1 MSNLIVASRG
11 RAIARRDSAMI
22 YAILATGTAAAMTVD
37 PMFWLA
43 TPLFGIVTLLASKRA
58 VPRVEPSGALEVEET
73 KGFWREDARL
83 KIKMF
88 VGIGVRFE
96 HKDVEL
102 LLHSDLETSQ
112 LPIRVELAIHDAMA
126 QLQSGEARRL
136 LGDVVRQARPLFGM
150 TSSNFDAAKDEEVR
164 TEAAD
169 LVLACCDTALELG
182 RIDTMLESG
191 TRAKGGD
198 LRTRDAALFDR
209 CSAARTL
216 FSTRLTDAA
225 SALGALYAS
234 GIERGTPA
242 SDRIAELVTDLN
254 ADAIARTAAKR
265 ELDQLLAPGTTRP
278 ERD

>member
-1 MSNLIVASRG
+1 MSNLIAAPRG

-58 VPRVEPSGALEVEET
+58 VPRVEPS
-73 KGFWREDARL
+73 
-83 KIKMF
+83 
-88 VGIGVRFE
+88 
-96 HKDVEL
+96 
-102 LLHSDLETSQ
+102 DLEPSQ
-112 LPIRVELAIHDAMA
+112 LPIRVEVAIHDAVA
-126 QLQSGEARRL
+126 QLPSGDARRL
-136 LGDVVRQARPLFGM
+136 LGDVVRQARPLFGI

-198 LRTRDAALFDR
+198 LRTRDPHLFDR

-242 SDRIAELVTDLN
+242 SDRIAELVTDLT
-254 ADAIARTAAKR
+254 ADAIARTAAKH
-265 ELDQLLAPGTTRP
+265 ELDQLLAPG
-278 ERD
+278 DDALS